1 MLLLQAALMRTS
13 RRTILLSN
21 VMEKGIRPRATI
33 SKTKGHSNWLL
44 SLQHE
49 LRPAAFHTPYLKDEE
64 TACKVLSQNK
74 SWEEK
79 SQLLCPLVARDFE
92 AREDYSS
99 SQLATMSGRGKGGKG
114 LGT

>member
-1 MLLLQAALMRTS
+1 M
-13 RRTILLSN
+13 
-21 VMEKGIRPRATI
+21 MEKGIRPRATI
-33 SKTKGHSNWLL
+33 FKTKGHSNWPLP
-44 SLQHE
+44 LQQE

-64 TACKVLSQNK
+64 IVCRALLQNK
-74 SWEEK
+74 AWGEK

-92 AREDYSS
+92 AREDKSP